1 MNRSNSSNALIG
13 KIERLYLKI
22 SLKILHRRMASYHK
36 TSVSIEHAQEI
47 KSPLQECIDIIV
59 GYALDNTE
67 VVYPVGTLTAAHLS
81 RSRSASVTGNDEE
94 QISHQDISELSR
106 YFKARSQG
114 VDLHPSIQEK
124 LENSI
129 WDHVHATIRYA
140 RQGDKANS
148 RMHMNIANCACK
160 ELAHYLEKND
170 YRAFTGEV
178 SAHLA
183 TLKTD
188 FLNGD

>member
-1 MNRSNSSNALIG
+1 MNRSNSYNALIG
-13 KIERLYLKI
+13 KIERLYFKV

-36 TSVSIEHAQEI
+36 TSVHSEHAQEI

-59 GYALDNTE
+59 GYALDNAE
-67 VVYPVGTLTAAHLS
+67 VIYPVGTLSADHLA
-81 RSRSASVTGNDEE
+81 RSRSASATTNVEE
-94 QISHQDISELSR
+94 PISHQDISELSR

-114 VDLHPSIQEK
+114 LDLHPSIQEK

-140 RQGDKANS
+140 RQGDKLNS

-160 ELAHYLEKND
+160 ELAHYLDKND
-170 YRAFTGEV
+170 YCAFTGEV

-183 TLKTD
+183 TLKSD
-188 FLNGD
+188 FLIGD